1 PPALTGGDIVGPAMA
16 AEAQFGYTAVTPAT
30 GATIRRLA
38 ALGPRTLAVM
48 HGSSFGGDAAP
59 VLGALA
65 QFYDDLLQK
74 GAAAGRR

>member
-1 PPALTGGDIVGPAMA
+1 
-16 AEAQFGYTAVTPAT
+16 
-30 GATIRRLA
+30 
-38 ALGPRTLAVM
+38 M

-74 GAAAGRR
+74 GAAALRR